1 MNCFQAPFA
10 LWKLDKSF
18 KVISTN
24 PAAIHLGETPFAG
37 LQKED
42 EARLKVMAQTRD
54 EKGLSMKWELKG
66 KSKWLHWHTWK
77 EDDTIYFSADDV
89 TDLKNNEL
97 YLHQIVDAIPDMI
110 LVKGEASRI
119 LWANKAFKDYY
130 GMNIEELQEII
141 DAPFQNSDH
150 TRQYV
155 YDDAWVWNNKKPLR
169 IECEPVTNHE
179 GVTHSFETLKTPI
192 CDPNGNIKMTVGISR
207 DITQKIEYEQKSFA
221 SSKMASLGEMAGGI
235 AHEINNPIGIIMGK
249 SMQMKRQ
256 YGDAKTNSDL
266 DMIIRSAERVAKI
279 VEGLRNFCQQDDRQ
293 LFTDFKVIEV
303 LDETLTYCHG
313 RLDNLGIKIM
323 MDVPENLIM
332 SGKRVQIS
340 QILLNLL
347 NNAIDEI
354 QRINERW
361 IKISATKNGNFTEI
375 RVQDSGL
382 GVSPELE
389 SKIMQPFFTTKE
401 LGKGMG
407 LGLSVSFAIAKHHGG
422 ELLLDRKVSPSCFLL
437 RIPSAS

>member
-24 PAAIHLGETPFAG
+24 PAAIHLGENPFAG

-42 EARLKVMAQTRD
+42 EDRLKVMAKTRD
-54 EKGLSMKWELKG
+54 EKGLSMKWDFQG
-66 KSKWLHWHTWK
+66 KTKWLHWHSWK
-77 EDDTIYFSADDV
+77 EDDHFFFSADDV
-89 TDLKNNEL
+89 SELKNNEL

-130 GMNIEELQEII
+130 GMTIEQLQEII
-141 DAPFQNSDH
+141 DAPFQSSEH

-155 YDDAWVWNNKKPLR
+155 LDDAWVWNNKKPLR
-169 IECEPVTNHE
+169 IECEPVTSFE
-179 GVTHSFETLKTPI
+179 GVTHMFETLKTPI
-192 CDPNGNIKMTVGISR
+192 LDQNGNIKMTVGISR
-207 DITQKIEYEQKSFA
+207 DITEKIEYEQKSFA

-256 YGDAKTNSDL
+256 NPDSKARSDF

-293 LFTDFKVIEV
+293 LFNEFKVIDV
-303 LDETLTYCHG
+303 IDETLTYCHG
-313 RLDNLGIKIM
+313 RLNNLGISLK
-323 MDVPENLIM
+323 MDIPENLMM

-354 QRINERW
+354 QSIDERW
-361 IKISATKNGNFTEI
+361 IKISANKKDNFTEI
-375 RVQDSGL
+375 RVQDSGH

-389 SKIMQPFFTTKE
+389 SKVMQPFFTTKE

-422 ELLLDRKVSPSCFLL
+422 ELLLDRGVSPSCFLL
-437 RIPSAS
+437 RIPTN